1 MNSEYTP
8 PQLIVS
14 ESHRAPSLLESHL
27 AATATPTA
35 ADGRARA
42 ASMTP
47 SHDVPYETAR
57 RAAAQQAAL
66 WGVLEHLHADLR
78 TLAPRDYGANQ
89 SRVLATLLLEMRDR
103 LNACEAELVTLRT
116 ASAVQK

>member
-1 MNSEYTP
+1 MNTEFKH

-14 ESHRAPSLLESHL
+14 ESRRAPSLLESHL

-42 ASMTP
+42 ASTTP
-47 SHDVPYETAR
+47 SHDVVYETAR

-66 WGVLEHLHADLR
+66 WGVLEHLHAELR
-78 TLAPRDYGANQ
+78 TLAPRDYGANL

-103 LNACEAELVTLRT
+103 LNACESELAALR
-116 ASAVQK
+116 AGGAK